1 MEEIQLNAQ
10 VRKEVGT
17 RQVKRARRAN
27 GVPGIVYGG
36 KQKPTT
42 ITLDRKEF
50 DRIRRQHRGEGII
63 FHLNI
68 LDAKEKVKD
77 YTAMILEE
85 QHDPVSDLVLHVDFK
100 RISLK
105 EKITV
110 KVPIVALGEPIGVK
124 RDNGSLEHALW
135 ELDVNCLPTQIP
147 KQIEIEVTPLVIGD
161 SVHVRDIKL
170 PEGVTTK
177 HDPDAVVFLVVPPM
191 KEEVVA
197 EEPAA
202 TEPEVTKEKKE
213 PAGEKKAEEPKAAKE
228 EKKPTK

>member
-1 MEEIQLNAQ
+1 MEEIQLDAKI
-10 VRKEVGT
+10 RKELGT
-17 RQVKRARRAN
+17 RQVKATRRNA

-36 KQKPTT
+36 KQKPIA
-42 ITLDRKEF
+42 ITLDRRTY
-50 DRIRRQHRGEGII
+50 DRIRRQHKAESVI

-68 LDAKEKVKD
+68 LDDKEKVKD
-77 YTAMILEE
+77 YSAIVLEE
-85 QHDPVSDLVLHVDFK
+85 QHDPVSDNVLHIDFK

-110 KVPIVALGEPIGVK
+110 KVTILAVGDPIGVK

-147 KQIEIEVTPLVIGD
+147 QHIDVDVSSLAIGD
-161 SVHVRDIKL
+161 SVHVRDMKL

-191 KEEVVA
+191 KA
-197 EEPAA
+197 EETREGPAV

-213 PAGEKKAEEPKAAKE
+213 PAGEKKAADAKE
-228 EKKPTK
+228 EKKSPK